1 MCAQIR
7 GVKFNSDGSCFAF
20 VDENGFRVFNS
31 DPIKEI
37 CHVEMDGRIQI
48 VEPIFRSGLI
58 ALVGDGSSTALPMEK
73 VCIYDCH
80 RYTITVQLN
89 VRSAVRNL
97 SCQQNRIVVATQQY
111 IYVYTLADIPE
122 CLFYFETHYNPFGLF
137 AVFGSQTFIA
147 FPAHA
152 CGFVGI
158 TFDSTTTTDKIIRAH
173 RHNLQTISISP
184 NGYLLATAS
193 VKGTLVRLFDL
204 PTMSLISEF
213 RRGNNP
219 AYISCITFSD
229 DSSFLCVGS
238 DRPTLHVFCTK
249 KQKDSQNKSF
259 LKRYF
264 PSRENDLRLYRRSSN
279 GAQLTSTQIAIY
291 HENIIAIDSNGNYS
305 RFEVDLDRSTIS
317 NSTHRDISVI

>member
-7 GVKFNSDGSCFAF
+7 GVKFNRDGSCFAF

-31 DPIKEI
+31 NPIKEI

-58 ALVGDGSSTALPMEK
+58 ALVGDGSSAVLPMEK

-122 CLFYFETHYNPFGLF
+122 CLFYFETYFNPFGLF
-137 AVFGSQTFIA
+137 AIFGSQTFIA
-147 FPAHA
+147 FPAHS

-158 TFDSTTTTDKIIRAH
+158 IFDSTTKHNTDKIIRAH

-184 NGYLLATAS
+184 NATAS
-193 VKGTLVRLFDL
+193 VKGTLIRLFDL
-204 PTMSLISEF
+204 PTMTLISEF

-219 AYISCITFSD
+219 AYISITFSD

-249 KQKDSQNKSF
+249 KQKDQQNKSF

-264 PSRENDLRLYRRSSN
+264 TSQENYLRLSRRSSN
-279 GAQLTSTQIAIY
+279 GTQLTSTQIAIY

-305 RFEVDLDRSTIS
+305 KFEVDLDRSTIS
-317 NSTHRDISVI
+317 NSSHRDISVV